1 MSFTFPEEFN
11 LADYF
16 LFDRLREGKGKDAAV
31 RFGARTWSY
40 DEVADRATRLASA
53 LQHAGVRQEER
64 VLVVLPDS
72 PPFVWSIMA
81 TLRAGAV
88 LAMGNPDAP
97 AADLAYLVHYTRA
110 SAVITLPRVASAI
123 RDALEASHVRIVL
136 LV

>member
-97 AADLAYLVHYTRA
+97 AAHLAYLLHSTRPA
-110 SAVITLPRVASAI
+110 PAIPLPRRAPPLPHAP
-123 RDALEASHVRIVL
+123 RAAHV
-136 LV
+136 